1 MTSLTK
7 PSLIADMPSIFSD
20 FWDDDMW
27 SSRFGNQQKMP
38 PANVKENDE
47 DFTIEL
53 AVPGM
58 TKKDFD
64 ISVDNN
70 ILKISSEKKIEKEEK
85 KENYTRKEFSYS
97 SFARSF
103 SLPENVN
110 ADKIK
115 AAYQDGILKLMLPK
129 KEPIKKQSKR
139 LISVG

>member
-7 PSLIADMPSIFSD
+7 PSLIADVPGIFSD
-20 FWDDDMW
+20 FWDDDFW
-27 SSRFGNQQKMP
+27 SSRFSNQQKMP
-38 PANVKENDE
+38 LANVKESDE
-47 DFTIEL
+47 DFSIEL

-70 ILKISSEKKIEKEEK
+70 ILKITSEKKMEKEEK
-85 KENYTRKEFSYS
+85 EENYTRREFSYS

-103 SLPENVN
+103 SLPENIN

-115 AAYQDGILKLMLPK
+115 ATYEDGILKLKLPK
-129 KEPIKKQSKR
+129 RDPAKKQNKR